1 MPSTEEYERDIARQ
15 AKLYAEGKFD
25 SYFKYCSDRP
35 EVIDGI
41 FNKQVIR
48 FTQPRALNDPLE
60 FSPTMR
66 FKDAPARYRS
76 YDLDG
81 VHLPSV
87 EFFFRIQIIESQV
100 NAYGILSLTKIP
112 NSFDMWSHYANGHR
126 GFVLEFKDRF
136 WQHHSMKS
144 KTGDEYPVQKVEYVE
159 DYSISLEN
167 HVDSNKEIPTA
178 VLHKELFFKKTYRW
192 EYEHEYR
199 MVRPLSDS
207 PDYVSPKSNF
217 AHIDT
222 DIYLFPYDWEC
233 ISSVIFGANMSPDNK
248 QVIARHC
255 EKYGTPV
262 HQAHIIRDV
271 KDWFGKPSTIYISS
285 LDQYKS
291 REIILQS
298 DPQFFCSDTISMGN
312 QSTINISNLTDLPYY
327 RDYKEQVDQLYS
339 SFKSDYPEQSVDAE
353 PK

>member
-1 MPSTEEYERDIARQ
+1 MPSVEEYEKDIARQ
-15 AKLYAEGKFD
+15 AELYAEGKFD
-25 SYFKYCSDRP
+25 SHFKYCSDKP

-41 FNKQVIR
+41 FNRQVIR

-66 FKDAPARYRS
+66 FKDAKARYRS
-76 YDLDG
+76 YDLNG

-87 EFFFRIQIIESQV
+87 EFFFRVQIIESQV

-126 GFVLEFKDRF
+126 GFVLEFKDQF

-144 KTGDEYPVQKVEYVE
+144 KMGAEYPVGKVEYVE
-159 DYSISLEN
+159 DYSINLEN
-167 HVDSNKEIPTA
+167 LADSNKEIPTA
-178 VLHKELFFKKTYRW
+178 VLHKELFFKKTSRW

-207 PDYVSPKSNF
+207 PDYLSPKSNF

-233 ISSVIFGANMSPDNK
+233 VSSVILGANMSSDNK
-248 QVIARHC
+248 QLIARHT
-255 EKYGTPV
+255 EKFNTPV
-262 HQAHIIRDV
+262 HQAHIIRDI
-271 KDWFGKPSTIYISS
+271 KDWYGRPCTVYISS
-285 LDQYKS
+285 LDQYQSK
-291 REIILQS
+291 EIILQAE
-298 DPQFFCSDTISMGN
+298 PQLLCTDTVSLGN
-312 QSTINISNLTDLPYY
+312 QSTINISDIADLPYY
-327 RDYKEQVDQLYS
+327 KDNKEVVEQLYNNL
-339 SFKSDYPEQSVDAE
+339 KTDYHVENKSVDNL
-353 PK
+353 